1 MNKTEQIKK
10 LLIINYERAKDIRI
24 RDDINKM
31 QIDLAKKNETL
42 IIDTKSLLMMYERIL
57 QNKLK
62 KSNVIK
68 YIINSNGLIEI
79 DKIDDYR

>member
-1 MNKTEQIKK
+1 
-10 LLIINYERAKDIRI
+10 
-24 RDDINKM
+24 M

>member
-1 MNKTEQIKK
+1 MNYK
-10 LLIINYERAKDIRI
+10 RAKDIRI